1 MGPCG
6 RSQDPATRS
15 RSSRHRVISRGA
27 HRSRD
32 PRRSQRPLVRGKQDV
47 YNYVLSLG
55 KTLARLRSVLVWNRP
70 LALENPVHNIEPG
83 DEVYIKTWNEEPL
96 KEKWTS
102 PHQFT
107 ES

>member
-32 PRRSQRPLVRGKQDV
+32 PRRSQRPLVR
-47 YNYVLSLG
+47 
-55 KTLARLRSVLVWNRP
+55 ARLRSVLVWNRP